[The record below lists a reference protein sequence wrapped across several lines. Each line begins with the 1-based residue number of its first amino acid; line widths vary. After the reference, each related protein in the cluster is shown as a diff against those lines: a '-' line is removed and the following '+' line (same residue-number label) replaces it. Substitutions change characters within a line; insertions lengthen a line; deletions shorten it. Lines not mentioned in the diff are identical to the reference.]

1 MTKVLKEVQI
11 SEELTLYIQKLNF
24 EVEGYKSIICTIIKS
39 RGDFIYNKDI
49 YNYHMEKFRE
59 INIEYRVALE
69 ELIREYA
76 DELKSIN
83 GISATV
89 NFLTNVVNITQPIGE
104 VSCECNVE
112 E

>member
-1 MTKVLKEVQI
+1 M
-11 SEELTLYIQKLNF
+11 SENFNWKSSSLDLFKLLLTMIDYGTNDKHTYYNN
-24 EVEGYKSIICTIIKS
+24 S
-39 RGDFIYNKDI
+39 IYNKDI